1 MHSGRMQFTEALA
14 ALQVAFEAR
23 NLPESNPESIADAV
37 YQHAMK
43 QRSRDD
49 VCVIVLSISPER
61 EP

>member
-1 MHSGRMQFTEALA
+1 
-14 ALQVAFEAR
+14 VAFEAQKQ
-23 NLPESNPESIADAV
+23 PDSSPESIADAV

-49 VCVIVLSISPER
+49 VCVIVLSISPKRDEW